1 MGFPRQGF
9 KKLKAASDMLVPD
22 FWVVGSVF
30 GQWRSK
36 LRKQVHPSG
45 VFVPWF
51 ITCWVEG
58 FDSSRPMQ
66 VILEVTGNLS
76 CGIRIGGR
84 FLKVEMKFVAMWMV
98 FPVQRLKADRDPL
111 PVDFRQDASTL
122 PYPIMEPSTTDARPW
137 PILQLPLSLTVKPL
151 NSSSSSQCDGNWNE
165 LLLLKKPGYSYTEA
179 ISFQLSY
186 HTAEALE

>member
-1 MGFPRQGF
+1 MHERLALEIELDAANSDRVRF
-9 KKLKAASDMLVPD
+9 KKLKAASDMLLIPD

-58 FDSSRPMQ
+58 FDSSRPIVQ
-66 VILEVTGNLS
+66 VSNSSCAWAAANAITVHQLIVFILKLLAVSSYNS
-76 CGIRIGGR
+76 AS
-84 FLKVEMKFVAMWMV
+84 LKSM
-98 FPVQRLKADRDPL
+98 
-111 PVDFRQDASTL
+111 
-122 PYPIMEPSTTDARPW
+122 
-137 PILQLPLSLTVKPL
+137 TVKPL

-165 LLLLKKPGYSYTEA
+165 LFLLKKLGYSYTEA